1 MIPSQ
6 PEIASYD
13 EVLANANNLDEN
25 SAVTAIE
32 NVLHQAAKAAL
43 YPVAK
48 EMVLSTIHS
57 NTGLR
62 LGTLKQQLALLELE
76 LAGGP
81 KDKALVLA
89 RAVIAKAFNKG
100 AHVIR
105 SADGVCW
112 KYNSRYWEP
121 TTDDVI
127 NNLLLSEAIWSKIG
141 GSSLSNLVGSA
152 KKLFD
157 YLLGGDSEPMGHP
170 GSFLSDTPSVVRG
183 EDAKFVCDFSD
194 AVLRFPLPNPGR
206 FSASCWRNAL
216 ESWCKHLHSATAATL
231 AVSNSLPARRVPF
244 GSERRRTASRGSHSN
259 DRGCRGRH
267 SAAARR
273 PRAGPRLSSCR
284 RRRQGAPD
292 RLIPPIRSGGTP

>member
-1 MIPSQ
+1 VLKLVPKMIPSQ

-112 KYNSRYWEP
+112 KYNSRYWSRRP
-121 TTDDVI
+121 TT
-127 NNLLLSEAIWSKIG
+127 
-141 GSSLSNLVGSA
+141 
-152 KKLFD
+152 
-157 YLLGGDSEPMGHP
+157 
-170 GSFLSDTPSVVRG
+170 
-183 EDAKFVCDFSD
+183 
-194 AVLRFPLPNPGR
+194 
-206 FSASCWRNAL
+206 
-216 ESWCKHLHSATAATL
+216 
-231 AVSNSLPARRVPF
+231 
-244 GSERRRTASRGSHSN
+244 
-259 DRGCRGRH
+259 
-267 SAAARR
+267 
-273 PRAGPRLSSCR
+273 
-284 RRRQGAPD
+284 
-292 RLIPPIRSGGTP
+292 